1 MRSQSGDSVCDG
13 DANDAVGHPAPLCK
27 RGLCR
32 HGGSVTF
39 VHSVKKNK
47 DIFEVF
53 SLSGSPTNPT
63 ILVLQYQTSRQYS
76 DGNPPLL
83 PLTGVSNAG
92 GAGRNNDSEP
102 ISGYIWL
109 YLARWLSGRA
119 SDLRSSS
126 RGFEARPRRCCVTTL
141 GKLFTPYCL
150 CHQAV

>member
-13 DANDAVGHPAPLCK
+13 DANDAVGHPALLCK
-27 RGLCR
+27 RGLYC

-76 DGNPPLL
+76 DGNPPPSSRQRGCRMQVGQAEITIL
-83 PLTGVSNAG
+83 S
-92 GAGRNNDSEP
+92 
-102 ISGYIWL
+102 L
-109 YLARWLSGRA
+109 YLAISGFIWRGGLVVGRRTC
-119 SDLRSSS
+119 DLVVAGS
-126 RGFEARPRRCCVTTL
+126 RPGRDA
-141 GKLFTPYCL
+141 
-150 CHQAV
+150 AA